1 MQAAIAGK
9 KLLHV
14 VEGWLREEKRKRRE
28 AQKSGAAQVQQQQK
42 RNPLMNSRHMAFF
55 R

>member
-1 MQAAIAGK
+1 MSVAVQ
-9 KLLHV
+9 LLHV

-28 AQKSGAAQVQQQQK
+28 AAAAAGAQQAQQQK
-42 RNPLMNSRHMAFF
+42 RRTPLMPSKHMAFF